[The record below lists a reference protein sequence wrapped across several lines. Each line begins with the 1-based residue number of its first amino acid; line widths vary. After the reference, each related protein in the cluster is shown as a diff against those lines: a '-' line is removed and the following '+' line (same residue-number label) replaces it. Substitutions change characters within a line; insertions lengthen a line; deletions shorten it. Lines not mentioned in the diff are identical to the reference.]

1 MNIDTEAVTA
11 SIEVLRSIGSA
22 GTYIAERIRLA
33 QGANIKTES
42 AIRLLYAE
50 AECNLDM
57 LRVADDLF
65 KNGNKGWKDAVS
77 LISTEAM
84 DLLLYNVEEKT
95 TSKKLFSTLKA
106 ATSESSSKDSVSGI
120 SAAFFLYRKISALKQ
135 IADLQSLVPE
145 AEKKFIIGKRIK
157 NLTTTTENLR
167 AILWK
172 TIKTFN

>member
-1 MNIDTEAVTA
+1 MNIDTEAFTA
-11 SIEVLRSIGSA
+11 TIGAVRSIGSA
-22 GTYIAERIRLA
+22 GAYLAERISLA
-33 QGANIKTES
+33 QGAKIKTES

-57 LRVADDLF
+57 LRVADYLF
-65 KNGNKGWKDAVS
+65 KHGNKGWKDAVS
-77 LISTEAM
+77 LMSTEAM
-84 DLLLYNVEEKT
+84 DLLLFNVEEKT
-95 TSKKLFSTLKA
+95 VLKKLFSTLKA
-106 ATSESSSKDSVSGI
+106 ATSESSSKDSVSGL
-120 SAAFFLYRKISALKQ
+120 SAAFFLCRKISALKQ

-167 AILWK
+167 ATLWR